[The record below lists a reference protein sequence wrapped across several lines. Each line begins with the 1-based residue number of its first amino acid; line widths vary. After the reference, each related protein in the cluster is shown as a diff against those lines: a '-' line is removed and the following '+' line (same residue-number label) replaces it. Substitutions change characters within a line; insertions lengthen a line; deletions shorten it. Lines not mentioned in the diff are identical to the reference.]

1 MNSTYKLI
9 LATKELQHRFDTKL
23 LESAK
28 EQLTYARNLLEFCLY
43 QAFHQLSTS
52 PKGIQAPQARVRGGI
67 FNFKKSNSIIATTAI
82 FNGIRVP
89 RTQVTCQTR
98 V

>member
-9 LATKELQHRFDTKL
+9 LATKELQHRFDIKL
-23 LESAK
+23 PESAK
-28 EQLTYARNLLEFCLY
+28 ERLTYARNLLEFCLY

-52 PKGIQAPQARVRGGI
+52 PKGAQAPQARVRCGI
-67 FNFKKSNSIIATTAI
+67 FNFKKSNSIIATMAN
-82 FNGIRVP
+82 FNGIQVP